1 AARSRSSA
9 REQGLTH
16 VPRVAPAG
24 AACGRSGFR
33 AQQAVNNKREVPV
46 RAAPAMR
53 AARIE
58 AAGRQQV
65 RCRRPAFIDY
75 FSVGN
80 L

>member
-1 AARSRSSA
+1 M
-9 REQGLTH
+9 
-16 VPRVAPAG
+16 
-24 AACGRSGFR
+24 
-33 AQQAVNNKREVPV
+33 NNKREVPV